1 MTFFINEAQDLVST
15 ISAKEAEVS
24 NVRDSLNIEAD
35 KFGLIT
41 VVAIEAYLAD
51 IVLKSKGRKTRAG
64 QFLDVVCFDILGQ
77 KNKSGKGK
85 KLAENAQ
92 KLVGDGE
99 FAEVIQNWAEASKE
113 VTQESTEWGHI
124 VSEAKREVADICDAL
139 EINSYNKLVA
149 YLNPKEEVSDVD
161 QLIALATKLAKA
173 NDFDVESINGQVAI
187 YNLLNEAKEKSA
199 VYVNGKRLSDNVT
212 PLASV
217 SIKKVA

>member
-1 MTFFINEAQDLVST
+1 MTFFINEAQDLANT

-35 KFGLIT
+35 KFGLVT
-41 VVAIEAYLAD
+41 VVAIEAYLAN
-51 IVLKSKGRKTRAG
+51 ILVNRKGRKADAG
-64 QFLDVVCFDILGQ
+64 KFLDVVCFDILGQ

-92 KLVGDGE
+92 KLAQECE
-99 FAEVIQNWAEASKE
+99 FAEVIEKWAEESKE
-113 VTQESTEWGHI
+113 VTQESTAWCHI

-149 YLNPKEEVSDVD
+149 HLNPKEEVSDEE

-173 NDFDVESINGQVAI
+173 NHFDVDTMEGKDAI
-187 YNLLNEAKEKSA
+187 WTLLFDASETAKVGSQYDDA
-199 VYVNGKRLSDNVT
+199 DNVT
-212 PLASV
+212 P
-217 SIKKVA
+217 IKKVA

>member
-35 KFGLIT
+35 KFGLVT
-41 VVAIEAYLAD
+41 VVAIEAYLSD
-51 IVLKSKGRKTRAG
+51 IVLKSKGRKARAG
-64 QFLDVVCFDILGQ
+64 QFLDVVCFEILGQ

-92 KLVGDGE
+92 KLVADGE

-113 VTQESTEWGHI
+113 VTQESTAWGHI

-173 NDFDVESINGQVAI
+173 NTSIDTDGHAHLVISGLLDDASAKARTQV
-187 YNLLNEAKEKSA
+187 
-199 VYVNGKRLSDNVT
+199 DPTNVT
-212 PLASV
+212 PICSV
-217 SIKKVA
+217 TLKKVA